1 MKKVSVLARGFFN
14 SSRGKTAHGL
24 IRYGKKYKIVEI
36 VDETL
41 EGKDAGEVMDGN
53 WLGIPIV
60 SDFSKDVDTLIIG
73 VAPPG
78 GRLPKSWRKDIG
90 NAIKNRMNI
99 VSGLH
104 DFLSDD
110 SEFSELAKKYHV
122 KIDDVRKTPKN
133 LRIAE
138 GFKSKKPVIL
148 VSGTDSSV
156 GKRTTAF
163 ELVKSAEKKGINA
176 GFVATGQTGI
186 MIGADA
192 GVAVDAVPSDFVSG
206 AVESM
211 VKKISKNKEI
221 IFVEGQGAISHP
233 AYCPVAL
240 GILYGAKPDY
250 VIMVHDPARK
260 NMSSFPEKIPEIG
273 DEIKLVEK
281 IGKTKVVGLSL
292 NCKNVKKWKVTIKKY
307 EEKTGLPSVDVLK
320 ENADRLLE
328 EIINRVS
335 KDFKTKIGGIR

>member
-1 MKKVSVLARGFFN
+1 MEKSSVLVRGFFN
-14 SSRGKTAHGL
+14 TSRGKTAHGL
-24 IRYGKKYKIVEI
+24 IRYGKKYRIVEI

-41 EGKDAGEVMDGN
+41 EGKDAGEVMDGK

-60 SDFSKDVDTLIIG
+60 SDFSKEVDTLIVG

-78 GRLPKSWRKDIG
+78 GRLPKEWRKDII
-90 NAIKNRMNI
+90 NAIKNGMNV

-110 SEFSELAKKYHV
+110 PEFLELAKKYNV
-122 KIDDVRKTPKN
+122 KIWDVRKPPKN
-133 LRIAE
+133 LSIAK
-138 GFKSKKPVIL
+138 GFKSEKTVVL
-148 VSGTDSSV
+148 VLGTDSSV
-156 GKRTTAF
+156 GKRTTAL
-163 ELVKSAEKKGINA
+163 ELVKSAEKNGINA

-192 GVAVDAVPSDFVSG
+192 GAAVDAVPSDFVSG

-211 VKKISKNKEI
+211 VKKVSKNKEI

-233 AYCPVAL
+233 AYGPVAL
-240 GILYGAKPDY
+240 GILYGSKPDY
-250 VIMVHDPARK
+250 VIIAHDPARK

-307 EEKTGLPSVDVLK
+307 EEKTGLPTVDVLK

-328 EIINRVS
+328 EILNRVS
-335 KDFKTKIGGIR
+335 KDFKTRIEGIK